1 MVATETMHDVPTSP
15 DEKIGNEASRE
26 STIHHIARET
36 KRVAVWGI
44 LIFAVVTALTA
55 VTAIF
60 WIIPAA
66 ILVVNVVLFG
76 VSAIIEGM
84 TRRPG
89 DPHDETAEEQQA
101 RQAADSAAVESEES
115 RRVAKR
121 ELVADAVSSHTA
133 KIVAGILAGLT
144 VLALL
149 LAGILLQ
156 PELMLIGGMILVAYM
171 LLVAAPAWLGWLN
184 DEAEEVEHEVERDA
198 KAGGRS

>member
-1 MVATETMHDVPTSP
+1 MTATETMHDVPTTP
-15 DEKIGNEASRE
+15 DEKIGSETHQE
-26 STIHHIARET
+26 STMHHFAREA

-44 LIFAVVTALTA
+44 LIFAVVTGITA

-76 VSAIIEGM
+76 VATIIESM

-101 RQAADSAAVESEES
+101 RQAAESAVESEES
-115 RRVAKR
+115 RRVEKR
-121 ELVADAVSSHTA
+121 ELIADAVTSHTA

-156 PELMLIGGMILVAYM
+156 PQLVFIGGMILVAYM

-184 DEAEEVEHEVERDA
+184 DEAEEVEHEVERGA
-198 KAGGRS
+198 KTGERS